1 MENFRSSKYP
11 PAMYEPYHE
20 WKNELKAWKHMSDLA
35 ANKHGAALLC
45 SLKGYAKK
53 TAQKIDIDKVITAE
67 GWDLILVE
75 LDKLYE
81 KDKSA
86 SKYSAFDQL
95 IKFRRPADMGLNDYL
110 RKFEILKNQCESFQ
124 TVLSDDL
131 LAYCMLESANLSV
144 DKKELVRATLTDMT
158 TKEMREKLRRI
169 FPEIQSTVSAQSS
182 SLMPMVKEEPVFQC
196 SDAGEYSGQS
206 VNSVMYGNQQYPRGR
221 GNLRRGQRRSNYN
234 RRRGQGSSKQ
244 WSSANKSYPK
254 FNPTDS
260 NGDYL
265 TCDHC
270 NSICHFRDVCPDYKV
285 YMESSRNNNSN
296 SSKHDDK
303 YI

>member
-1 MENFRSSKYP
+1 
-11 PAMYEPYHE
+11 MYEPYHE

-45 SLKGYAKK
+45 SLKGDAKK

-196 SDAGEYSGQS
+196 SNAGEYSGQS
-206 VNSVMYGNQQYPRGR
+206 VNSVMAI
-221 GNLRRGQRRSNYN
+221 
-234 RRRGQGSSKQ
+234 SSTQEGEVILEEVKEDPIII
-244 WSSANKSYPK
+244 AA
-254 FNPTDS
+254 
-260 NGDYL
+260 G
-265 TCDHC
+265 
-270 NSICHFRDVCPDYKV
+270 VKV
-285 YMESSRNNNSN
+285 LAN
-296 SSKHDDK
+296 SSHLL
-303 YI
+303 ISLTQNLIQLIPMVII